1 MRHKRPVEP
10 QPWPNPAPDPDQV
23 YWENKFPAYKCGGNY
38 GVPACTQDPAKFRE
52 LQLAELKNGR
62 LAMIGIISFA
72 TAEALPGSVQEDMEK
87 LRATGR
93 KMFHHCRHLCSHV
106 NS

>member
-1 MRHKRPVEP
+1 MSARSSPIP
-10 QPWPNPAPDPDQV
+10 GPNAAPDPDQV

-62 LAMIGIISFA
+62 LAMIGIASVCAAMAI
-72 TAEALPGSVQEDMEK
+72 PGSVPLLKDAPM
-87 LRATGR
+87 LTGSA
-93 KMFHHCRHLCSHV
+93 FALPFGTF
-106 NS
+106 